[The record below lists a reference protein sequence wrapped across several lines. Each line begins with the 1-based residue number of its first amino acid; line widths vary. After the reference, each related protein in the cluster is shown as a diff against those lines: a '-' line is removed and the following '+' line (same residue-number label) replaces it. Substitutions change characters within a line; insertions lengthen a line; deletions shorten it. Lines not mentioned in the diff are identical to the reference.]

1 MPFFTRAAFYAI
13 ITLLKNG
20 EYDRTYRNGIKEY
33 FLMTMLFG
41 AVMGILTSD
50 AACFHG
56 GFSVFWPAGC
66 LLLSYF
72 CYAKKYDK
80 MRIAVAKERAIF
92 CNGAV
97 AVIRSGIRT
106 SIRYGKGKR

>member
-1 MPFFTRAAFYAI
+1 
-13 ITLLKNG
+13 
-20 EYDRTYRNGIKEY
+20 
-33 FLMTMLFG
+33 MTMLFG

-106 SIRYGKGKR
+106 SIRYGIGKR